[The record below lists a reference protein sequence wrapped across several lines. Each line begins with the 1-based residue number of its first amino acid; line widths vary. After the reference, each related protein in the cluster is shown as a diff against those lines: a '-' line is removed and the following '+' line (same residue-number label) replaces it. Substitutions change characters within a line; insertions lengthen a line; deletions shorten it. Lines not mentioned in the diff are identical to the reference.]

1 MTLFIG
7 LATGILFG
15 ILLQRARV
23 LRYDKQLGAL
33 RLKDMTIVKFMLSAI
48 LVASA
53 GIYLLV
59 DLELVKLSIKGTA
72 VGAQLIGGGL
82 FGVGWALLGYCPGT
96 AWGALGEGRYD
107 AIWGIVGGW
116 FGAAAYAEFYPALKS
131 SVLTWGSYG
140 KITWPG
146 LFGVSHWFIILI
158 LAILVISLFRLFERL
173 GL

>member
-15 ILLQRARV
+15 VLLQKARV
-23 LRYDKQLGAL
+23 LRYDMQLGAL

-53 GIYLLV
+53 GIYLLA
-59 DLELVKLSIKGTA
+59 DLELAKLSIKGTE

-96 AWGALGEGRYD
+96 SWGALGEGRYD

-116 FGAAAYAEFYPALKS
+116 FGAAVYAEVYPALKS
-131 SVLTWGSYG
+131 SVLTWGGYG
-140 KITWPG
+140 KITLPS
-146 LFGVSHWFIILI
+146 LLGVSHWLIILVLFI
-158 LAILVISLFRLFERL
+158 LGIGLFRFFERR